1 MTDAFEAVMIALAV
15 VLGLGHLAL
24 AAGAVGHYLVGA
36 ARRPATSLGWA
47 ERVDPD
53 HLLPPPWA
61 PPRVAP
67 PRERAPGVSRG

>member
-1 MTDAFEAVMIALAV
+1 MTDAFEAVMIAIAV

-53 HLLPPPWA
+53 HLIPPTTD
-61 PPRVAP
+61 RVAP
-67 PRERAPGVSRG
+67 VRERAPGVTRG